1 MTSNTGPSPL
11 APISNARNEL
21 WLPPPAM
28 ASCIRAIMMRDTA
41 GITLSDEQRYNRFPV
56 NPGCIL
62 LWTLSGE
69 FQLLVAGDQEDRS
82 RARSSVPALSLWAP
96 STRPHSAWNP
106 GECHSFALV
115 LLPDAFAALTGITP
129 LDYLN
134 RVVTLEGL
142 LDEAWL
148 DWCRAMQ
155 QAADDKARIELVLG
169 FLQPRWQQ
177 HKQRNKSENWILKDW
192 VQYLTTHAAT
202 SSLGKSVRQVERRIK
217 SWTGRPLRELRGI
230 GRAEQVLFELA
241 ISSLEENTNWSD
253 IASKSGYADQSHLC
267 RQVKAL
273 TGYSPEALRSHII
286 SHEAF
291 WPYRMWGFCHQHQRH
306 YRQQTSQDALP
317 EQAGR
322 R

>member
-1 MTSNTGPSPL
+1 MVVQAPL
-11 APISNARNEL
+11 SNASNQL
-21 WLPPPAM
+21 WLPPPTM
-28 ASCIRAIMMRDTA
+28 ASCIRAIMLRDTSGVA
-41 GITLSDEQRYNRFPV
+41 LNDEQRFNRFPV

-69 FQLLVAGDQEDRS
+69 FQLLAPGAQEDRS
-82 RARSSVPALSLWAP
+82 RARTAVPALSLWAP

-129 LDYLN
+129 LAYLN
-134 RVVTLEGL
+134 RVVPLAGL
-142 LDEAWL
+142 LDEEWMS
-148 DWCRAMQ
+148 WCQAVQ
-155 QAADDKARIELVLG
+155 QAPDDKTRIALVLR

-291 WPYRMWGFCHQHQRH
+291 WPYRMWGFCPQHQHH
-306 YRQQTSQDALP
+306 YRQQTAKDTLP
-317 EQAGR
+317 E
-322 R
+322 